1 MVDYFQTGGIIMN
14 ERVKELRKALG
25 ISQKEFG
32 ARLGVTDAAISSIES
47 GRRSVTE
54 QMEKSICREFNV
66 SYDWLK
72 YGTGEMFDSVPETL
86 VDELANEFDL
96 DDLDRRII
104 LGYLRLTE
112 FERATIKRYIQNVLD
127 EQ

>member
-1 MVDYFQTGGIIMN
+1 MTIG
-14 ERVKELRKALG
+14 ERIKNVRDSLDITQAVFAEKLG
-25 ISQKEFG
+25 T
-32 ARLGVTDAAISSIES
+32 ARNTIANYEI
-47 GRRSVTE
+47 GRRE
-54 QMEKSICREFNV
+54 PMEATIKAICREFNV